1 MIMKTY
7 HQTRNTWLF
16 IGFFLLAGLMNHF
29 CRQFDAELDTFLV
42 RLSDMIYT
50 GMLLYWIGSI
60 RIRLLPSRA
69 KTYIVSSSVM
79 MLIYMIL
86 RIFRYRF
93 VAGVIVQRY
102 MLYAYWVPQIL
113 IPVLFLMT
121 CVEIRNIAN
130 KGRVWNPTVLFIPA
144 ILSVIMV
151 MTNDIHDLV
160 YVPRID
166 IAGFAGDSGTYSYGY
181 GFYIINAFM
190 ILAAVIG
197 IVILFYELERLPN
210 KGVWVLL
217 SAVGIWF
224 FSDYFVRPFLAGLPY
239 PIRLY
244 NAPEM
249 YIFGML
255 SLFEICIRYRLIPYN
270 ENYSGF
276 YKQLKI
282 PSEITDKSFF
292 PVYRTVNKL
301 SADQSDLQNAL
312 EKPVE
317 MSNDRKLYGKIIQSG
332 YAFWEEDV
340 SRIHRIQEKLNEANE
355 TIEQENDLIKAET
368 EQKEKDAYLRSRH
381 RIYHEIAAE
390 LYPTQMKIEKILESI
405 EPGSES
411 YHEQITEVCVLNA
424 YVKRKTNLLLMAE
437 EKDTFNLSDLFLAL
451 KESSDYLTLAGLHT
465 SVVST
470 VEKEYP
476 GEVIVGFYDSFEMI
490 AEQLLGKVLSMMVSW
505 NKEEL
510 RLAAETDEIPEVENI
525 PLSVHFM
532 KSDNVLYMDI
542 SVKKDGEKL

>member
-1 MIMKTY
+1 MKTY
-7 HQTRNTWLF
+7 HQTRDTWLF
-16 IGFFLLAGLMNHF
+16 IGFFLLAGVLNHF

-50 GMLLYWIGSI
+50 GMLLYWIESI

-69 KTYIVSSSVM
+69 KRYIVSSSVM
-79 MLIYMIL
+79 MLIYMVL

-93 VAGVIVQRY
+93 VAGTMVQRY
-102 MLYAYWVPQIL
+102 ILYAYWVPQIL
-113 IPVLFLMT
+113 IPVLFVMT
-121 CVEIRNIAN
+121 CIEIRNISAE
-130 KGRVWNPTVLFIPA
+130 KRRWNTAILLIPA
-144 ILSVIMV
+144 VLSVV
-151 MTNDIHDLV
+151 LVLTNDIHELI
-160 YVPRID
+160 YVPQID
-166 IAGFAGDSGTYSYGY
+166 IAGFAGNSGTYIYGC
-181 GFYIINAFM
+181 GFYIINVFL
-190 ILAAVIG
+190 ILATIIG
-197 IVILFYELERLPN
+197 IIILFYELERLPN

-224 FSDYFVRPFLAGLPY
+224 FSDYFVRPFLADLPY

-249 YIFGML
+249 FIFGML

-270 ENYSGF
+270 ENYFGF

-312 EKPVE
+312 EKPVK
-317 MSNDRKLYGKIIQSG
+317 MSNDRKLYGKTIQSG
-332 YAFWEEDV
+332 YAFWEEDE
-340 SRIHRIQEKLNEANE
+340 SRIHRIQEKLNETNE

-405 EPGSES
+405 EPGSERYS
-411 YHEQITEVCVLNA
+411 AQIAEVCVLNA

-437 EKDTFNLSDLFLAL
+437 EKDTLSLSDLFLAL
-451 KESSDYLTLAGLHT
+451 KESADYLTLAGVHT

-470 VEKEYP
+470 AEKEYP
-476 GEVIVGFYDSFEMI
+476 GEVIIDFYDSFEMI
-490 AEQLLGKVLSMMVSW
+490 AEQLLGKVSSMMISW

-510 RLAAETDEIPEVENI
+510 RLAAETDFFPDVQRIPMAI
-525 PLSVHFM
+525 RFM

-542 SVKKDGEKL
+542 AVKKDGEQL